1 MPTRLGVVA
10 IGRNEG
16 NRLVGCL
23 TSVIGCADAVVYVD
37 SGSTDGSVERAR
49 GLGVTV
55 VELDRSQPFTAARAR
70 NAGFERLVSQEP
82 ELVYVQFVD
91 GDCELQPGWL
101 ETAARHLEHNPRV
114 GVACG
119 RRRERFPNASP
130 YNRLADMEWDT
141 PVGIALAC
149 GGDALIRTRL
159 LRQVGGYSE
168 SLIAGE
174 DPELCLRIRQEGFE
188 IVRLDCEMT
197 LHDAAMK
204 SFRQWWRRMNRSG
217 HAYAEALHLQGRA
230 PQRHSIRKVLSIVGW
245 GGILPALSLLAA
257 PISGGTS
264 LALLLAIPLL
274 GSRIYRSSVRRGVP
288 PADARLYAVACTL
301 GKFAEMQGVLTF
313 LWNRLVRRRRS
324 ALIEYK

>member
-16 NRLVGCL
+16 ERLARSL
-23 TSVIGCADAVVYVD
+23 TSVVGRADSVVYVD

-70 NAGFERLVSQEP
+70 NAGFAELIRQEP
-82 ELVYVQFVD
+82 ELEFVQFVD

-101 ETAARHLEHNPRV
+101 ENATRHLEHHPRV

-119 RRRERFPNASP
+119 RRRERFPDASP

-141 PVGIALAC
+141 PVGNALAC
-149 GGDALIRTRL
+149 GGDALIRAPL
-159 LRQVGGYSE
+159 LRQVGGYNE
-168 SLIAGE
+168 GLIAGE
-174 DPELCLRIRQEGFE
+174 DPELCQRIRYAGFE
-188 IVRLDCEMT
+188 IVRLDHEMT

-217 HAYAEALHLQGRA
+217 HAYAEVLHLQGRS
-230 PQRHSIRKVLSIVGW
+230 PQKHNIRKVLSIVGW
-245 GGILPALSLLAA
+245 GGILPALCLLAA
-257 PISGGTS
+257 PSSGGAS

-274 GSRIYRSSVRRGVP
+274 GSRIYRSSVRRGAP

-324 ALIEYK
+324 TLIEYK

>member
-1 MPTRLGVVA
+1 MR
-10 IGRNEG
+10 
-16 NRLVGCL
+16 CL
-23 TSVIGCADAVVYVD
+23 TSVTGRADSVVYVD
-37 SGSTDGSVERAR
+37 SGSTDGSVERAG

-70 NAGFERLVSQEP
+70 NAGFAQLIREDS
-82 ELVYVQFVD
+82 ELEFVQFVD

-101 ETAARHLEHNPRV
+101 ENGTRYLEDNPEV
-114 GVACG
+114 GVVCG
-119 RRRERFPNASP
+119 RRRERFPDASP

-141 PVGIALAC
+141 PVGNALAC
-149 GGDALIRTRL
+149 GGDALIRAPL
-159 LRQVGGYSE
+159 FRQVGGYNE
-168 SLIAGE
+168 GLIAGE
-174 DPELCLRIRQEGFE
+174 DPELCLRIRRAGFE
-188 IVRLDCEMT
+188 IARLDREMT

-204 SFRQWWRRMNRSG
+204 SFPQWWRRMNRAG
-217 HAYAEALHLQGRA
+217 HAYAEALHLQGRS
-230 PQRHSIRKVLSIVGW
+230 PEMHNIRKTLSIVAW

-257 PISGGTS
+257 PISGGAS

-274 GSRIYRSSVRRGVP
+274 CSRIYRSSVRRGLP

-324 ALIEYK
+324 NLIEYK